1 MCLPC
6 ELLIGHPWHTL
17 HYTRMQNNHV
27 IRIVTTSGD
36 ATEVFVGNHDQ
47 TQYSSVRATLL
58 ILHLRSY
65 PHSAAGYGLWEALMN
80 MSVSGP
86 PRPTVLA
93 LASVHL
99 QLSGLAVGPVTGN
112 LYFSE

>member
-17 HYTRMQNNHV
+17 HYTRMQDNYV

-36 ATEVFVGNHDQ
+36 ATEVFVG
-47 TQYSSVRATLL
+47 TPAQYSHVGATLL

-86 PRPTVLA
+86 PRLTVSA
-93 LASVHL
+93 AASVHL
-99 QLSGLAVGPVTGN
+99 QVSGLAVGPVTGN
-112 LYFSE
+112 LYFTE